1 MKSENIKQIHLAVF
15 ASGGG
20 SNAKALTMFFKNHD
34 FIKVSL
40 FLTNNP
46 QSGVV
51 TLGTEYNIPVR
62 VISGKNLE
70 ESSVIAPLLK
80 EFCIDYLVL
89 AGFLKKIPD
98 HLIKTYPDKIFNIHP
113 SLLPKYGGKGMYGHF
128 VHEAVKNS
136 GDDRSGCT
144 VHLVNEEYDKGRIL
158 HQTEIPVKGD
168 MSAEDIAAAVLKEEH
183 LCFAPVIESYIRILE
198 GL

>member
-20 SNAKALTMFFKNHD
+20 SNARVLTTFFENRAN
-34 FIKVSL
+34 ITVSL

-51 TLGTEYNIPVR
+51 TLGKEYNIPVR
-62 VISGKNLE
+62 VLSGKTLE

-158 HQTEIPVKGD
+158 HQTEIPVTAD
-168 MSAEDIAAAVLKEEH
+168 MSAEDIATAVLKEEH
-183 LCFAPVIESYIRILE
+183 LCFAPVIESYIRNRE

>member
-1 MKSENIKQIHLAVF
+1 MKSENIKLIHLAVF

-20 SNAKALTMFFKNHD
+20 SNAGVLTTFFEKHTN
-34 FIKVSL
+34 IRISL
-40 FLTNNP
+40 FVTNNP

-51 TLGTEYNIPVR
+51 ALGKKYDIPVR
-62 VISGKNLE
+62 VISGKTLE
-70 ESSVIAPLLK
+70 DPSVVHPLLK
-80 EFCIDYLVL
+80 EFCIDYLIL

-98 HLIKTYPDKIFNIHP
+98 YLIKTYPDKIINIHP

-158 HQTEIPVKGD
+158 HQTEIPVTAE

-183 LCFAPVIESYIRILE
+183 LCFAPVIEMYIRNRE